1 MPKKRSPSSYYFKNL
16 YSAPFHQNVD
26 RIGQVNLRTFDPF
39 VPESRQ
45 TVANCKKHRS
55 QRHNLSDK
63 CKHVLSIV
71 DSQEGLLAVKPMTV
85 GEGIASQGGIQQKT
99 EISIKFGDGIPET
112 AKEYIKNWI
121 EQSGMVNKPYSRQYD
136 VHNLKDEQAHGDKP
150 YVVMMA
156 PFEDLSKLQEKQL
169 PQLFA
174 SFNENP
180 RKFSKKYKVGNVRI
194 YSVDKISGEDDA
206 MGFKNYL
213 PLKIVGK
220 EMIGKNLKKSNEL
233 IKAAGAVQQP
243 TSGVYVDGV
252 LETPKNKTIMSPE
265 RAAKQEH
272 LERKVASINH
282 HMEEL
287 KRNANIVQK
296 LKKELSR
303 STDDAQKKLIEGKIH
318 RLEEK
323 NINSED
329 VIFNNKEFIRTNYD
343 KDKVEEILRPL
354 EERYNDLSFKI
365 DMAERKRKTKENHTK
380 QRKIISDL
388 VNPNKNLAANRGKSG
403 MDPIGRALQ
412 VVETGAKSGI
422 NIINAVK
429 EQGIL
434 NEKKDLDALE
444 NEAKDTKRKI
454 EQAKKQPGG
463 TRVTTVG
470 SSAGQ
475 NDEGEE
481 SKSGDEQIKTE
492 SPLGVEDLQEILD
505 VVHGMTPDERK
516 KYLDDLDPEIK
527 TYVEANM
534 KPTSSN
540 LNDKPEPAP
549 TPIAESTPV
558 STIIPPT
565 GQGQLI
571 YQGVKNKQNEPTE
584 AQKKGKKAVEAYTN
598 LPEKE
603 QGTPNPMQKSK
614 RILKKLM
621 M

>member
-1 MPKKRSPSSYYFKNL
+1 L

-26 RIGQVNLRTFDPF
+26 RIGQINLRTFDPF

-63 CKHVLSIV
+63 CKHVLAIV

-85 GEGIASQGGIQQKT
+85 GEGISSQGGVQQKT

-136 VHNLKDEQAHGDKP
+136 VHNLKDDNAHEDKP

-180 RKFSKKYKVGNVRI
+180 RTFSKKYKVGNVRI
-194 YSVDKISGEDDA
+194 YSVDKTTGEDDA

-233 IKAAGAVQQP
+233 IKATGAVQQP
-243 TSGVYVDGV
+243 TSGVYIDDV
-252 LETPKNKTIMSPE
+252 LRTPKDKTGMYPAE
-265 RAAKQEH
+265 AAKETGYD
-272 LERKVASINH
+272 LYVSDTEDAI
-282 HMEEL
+282 EEL
-287 KRNANIVQK
+287 KRRAKEMSDLKDGLLKAPDEASKKTFEWKIQK
-296 LKKELSR
+296 LNEKTK
-303 STDDAQKKLIEGKIH
+303 GIH
-318 RLEEK
+318 TRIYK
-323 NINSED
+323 NT
-329 VIFNNKEFIRTNYD
+329 EFIREHFD
-343 KDKVEEILRPL
+343 KDKAEKILRPL
-354 EERYNDLSFKI
+354 EEKYEKQQFKI
-365 DMAERKRKTKENHTK
+365 DMTERKRKTKENHTK

-434 NEKKDLDALE
+434 NEKRDLDALE
-444 NEAKDTKRKI
+444 NEAKDIKREMDRVRKM
-454 EQAKKQPGG
+454 PGN
-463 TRVTTVG
+463 TRVTT
-470 SSAGQ
+470 SSGQ
-475 NDEGEE
+475 EIASDGTAAVPEDGKVNIEIPEGYRD
-481 SKSGDEQIKTE
+481 KS
-492 SPLGVEDLQEILD
+492 EILD
-505 VVHGMTPDERK
+505 DLLVATPDQYDEILRG
-516 KYLDDLDPEIK
+516 LDPELRQQIEVEFERRKEFKNK
-527 TYVEANM
+527 TPSNINEQ
-534 KPTSSN
+534 KPEDVVQQPKSN
-540 LNDKPEPAP
+540 LDNVVPQQV
-549 TPIAESTPV
+549 ESQA
-558 STIIPPT
+558 IPPAT
-565 GQGQLI
+565 GPKPLGYSEKSTVDFNTNQ
-571 YQGVKNKQNEPTE
+571 KNASMT
-584 AQKKGKKAVEAYTN
+584 
-598 LPEKE
+598 
-603 QGTPNPMQKSK
+603 KSE
-614 RILKKLM
+614 RILKKLVM
-621 M
+621 